1 MVTIRDV
8 AKAAGVSLTTVSR
21 AYNPKAVIR
30 QSTRERILKLAHEM
44 GYVPNLSARSL
55 VTNQKFVLGVFFSN
69 LRSGTPETF
78 LSTVINSVYEV
89 LPDDYLLS
97 VNDIAHLSNFE
108 ARVQMRMAGVLVVSQ
123 SPDDDAFIQRL
134 AQAQIPTV
142 VINRDLEDPL
152 SYNVCSDDR
161 LGVYKAMQYL
171 AQAGHQR
178 VGMIAGLPSY
188 TSAHQRRQGF
198 DDGVADFGL
207 TRVDAA
213 MRPGNYSAQA
223 GRKQMQAILDLPSD
237 QRPTAVICADDDT
250 AVGALR
256 ACYQA
261 GVSVPAGMSVV
272 GFDDSI
278 YAAMSVPA
286 LTTVKKP
293 IVQMAT
299 AGIAKLLALIAGEVD
314 TVVHKEV
321 IAPSLIVRESVLDRH
336 K

>member
-30 QSTRERILKLAHEM
+30 ASTRERILAIAEEL

-97 VNDIAHLSNFE
+97 VNDIAHLTNFE

-123 SPDDDAFIQRL
+123 SPADDAFIQRL
-134 AQAQIPTV
+134 AKAQIPTV
-142 VINRDLEDPL
+142 VINRDLGEPN

-161 LGVYKAMQYL
+161 LGVYQAMAYL
-171 AQAGHQR
+171 AKAGHQR
-178 VGMIAGLPSY
+178 VGMIAGLPGY
-188 TSAHQRRQGF
+188 TSAQQRRQGF
-198 DDGVADFGL
+198 DDGVRDYGL
-207 TRVDAA
+207 TRVAEA
-213 MRPGNYSAQA
+213 MRPGDYSVQA
-223 GRKQMQAILDLPSD
+223 GREQMTAILQLPAAT
-237 QRPTAVICADDDT
+237 RPSAVLCADDDT

-261 GVSVPAGMSVV
+261 GVSVPEEMSVV

-299 AGIAKLLALIAGEVD
+299 AGITKLLALIAGEND
-314 TVVHKEV
+314 AVVHKDV
-321 IAPSLIVRESVLDRH
+321 IAPSLIVRESIADRH